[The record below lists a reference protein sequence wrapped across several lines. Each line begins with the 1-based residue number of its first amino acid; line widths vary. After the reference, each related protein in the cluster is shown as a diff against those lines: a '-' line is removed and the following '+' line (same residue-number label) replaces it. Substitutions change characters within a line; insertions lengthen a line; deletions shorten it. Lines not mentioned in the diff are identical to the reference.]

1 MIFRIYFESELDFM
15 AYNLNLGVW
24 GSVFAVPGTV
34 VDEHLKIAN
43 GNQLKVL
50 LYLLKNNNKD
60 LTDEI
65 IAEALNLHAD
75 DVKDYLDFWVERKVI
90 SIIGDEV
97 APAKVEA
104 LTGESI
110 SFGAVEPAQE
120 PKRSKR
126 PVSRA
131 VRPEPGYVI
140 KRLGSDP
147 ELVFLMDEA
156 QRIFGRMLSNAD
168 AATLVMLMDTD
179 GLPADVIIML
189 LQYCADNN
197 KGTMRFVEKIGIEW
211 GSEGINTVSLAEEK
225 IRTITETYSYFN
237 KVATTFGM
245 KNVGS
250 PTKKQLTLANQWVGT
265 WSFSDDMLRLAY
277 ERCVDTKGELNMDYI
292 NGILKKWYMAGWKN
306 PADVE
311 SDVPTTAK
319 KSADKPKKKSKNT
332 LEVDASYDIDEYE
345 KKSIFD

>member
-1 MIFRIYFESELDFM
+1 MS
-15 AYNLNLGVW
+15 YNFNLGVW
-24 GSVFAVPGTV
+24 GSVFAVPSV
-34 VDEHLKIAN
+34 VADEHLKIAN

-65 IAEALNLHAD
+65 IGEALNMHPE
-75 DVKDYLDFWVERKVI
+75 DVKDYLNFWVERKVI
-90 SIIGDEV
+90 SIDAEV
-97 APAKVEA
+97 ISPAKAENTVSET
-104 LTGESI
+104 L
-110 SFGAVEPAQE
+110 SFATVEPEQE
-120 PKRSKR
+120 PKKSKR

-147 ELVFLMDEA
+147 GLAMLMDEA
-156 QRIFGRMLSNAD
+156 QRIFGRMLSNAE
-168 AATLVMLMDTD
+168 AGTLVMLMDTD
-179 GLPADVIIML
+179 GLPVDVLIML
-189 LQYCADNN
+189 LQYCVDNN

-211 GSEGINTVSLAEEK
+211 GSEGINTVALAEEK
-225 IRTITETYSYFN
+225 IRTVTETYSYFN
-237 KVATTFGM
+237 RVASTFGM

-265 WSFSDDMLRLAY
+265 WSFSEDMLRLAY

-306 PADVE
+306 PDDVE
-311 SDVPTTAK
+311 ADTPSTSK
-319 KSADKPKKKSKNT
+319 KSAEKPKKKGRQT
-332 LEVDASYDIDEYE
+332 LEADASYDIEEYE
-345 KKSIFD
+345 NKSIFD

>member
-1 MIFRIYFESELDFM
+1 M
-15 AYNLNLGVW
+15 AYYLNLGVW
-24 GSVFAVPGTV
+24 GSVFAVPSV
-34 VDEHLKIAN
+34 VADEHLKIAN

-60 LTDEI
+60 LTDGI
-65 IAEALNLHAD
+65 IGEALNMHLD
-75 DVKDYLDFWVERKVI
+75 DVRDNIAFWVERKVI
-90 SIIGDEV
+90 SVNEDGIT
-97 APAKVEA
+97 PANPEPI
-104 LTGESI
+104 TGESI
-110 SFGAVEPAQE
+110 SFTAVEPTEE

-147 ELVFLMDEA
+147 QLATLMDEA
-156 QRIFGRMLSNAD
+156 QRIFGRMLSNAE
-168 AATLVMLMDTD
+168 AGTLVMLMDTD

-225 IRTITETYSYFN
+225 IRTVTETYSYFN

-245 KNVGS
+245 KNAGS
-250 PTKKQLTLANQWVGT
+250 PTKKQLSFANQWVGT

-306 PADVE
+306 PDDVEADVPNT
-311 SDVPTTAK
+311 SK
-319 KSADKPKKKSKNT
+319 KSADKPKKKGKNA

>member
-1 MIFRIYFESELDFM
+1 MT
-15 AYNLNLGVW
+15 YNFNLGAW
-24 GSVFAVPGTV
+24 GSVFAVPSSV

-43 GNQLKVL
+43 ANQLKVL

-60 LTDEI
+60 LTDDI
-65 IAEALNLHAD
+65 MGEALNMHTE
-75 DVKDYLDFWVERKVI
+75 DVKDSLSFWTERKVI
-90 SIIGDEV
+90 AINESEIT
-97 APAKVEA
+97 PAKPEG
-104 LTGESI
+104 LTGESLSVI
-110 SFGAVEPAQE
+110 TVEPE
-120 PKRSKR
+120 VKKSKR

-147 ELVFLMDEA
+147 ELAALMDEA
-156 QRIFGRMLSNAD
+156 QRIFGRMLSNAE
-168 AATLVMLMDTD
+168 AGTLVMLMDTD
-179 GLPADVIIML
+179 GLPVDVIIML
-189 LQYCADNN
+189 LQYCMDNN

-225 IRTITETYSYFN
+225 IRTVTETYSYFN
-237 KVATTFGM
+237 KVASTFGM

-306 PADVE
+306 PDDVE
-311 SDVPTTAK
+311 ADTAPLK
-319 KSADKPKKKSKNT
+319 KTADKPKKKSKNA

>member
-1 MIFRIYFESELDFM
+1 
-15 AYNLNLGVW
+15 
-24 GSVFAVPGTV
+24 
-34 VDEHLKIAN
+34 
-43 GNQLKVL
+43 
-50 LYLLKNNNKD
+50 LLKNNNTPVDDKQVS
-60 LTDEI
+60 
-65 IAEALNLHAD
+65 EALSMHPE
-75 DVKDYLDFWVERKVI
+75 DVKDCLSFWAERKVI
-90 SIIGDEV
+90 SINGEEIT
-97 APAKVEA
+97 PQKCEA
-104 LTGESI
+104 ISGESL
-110 SFGAVEPAQE
+110 SVTAVVPQSEA
-120 PKRSKR
+120 KKAKR

-147 ELVFLMDEA
+147 QLMMLMDEA
-156 QRIFGRMLSNAD
+156 QRIFGRMLSNAE
-168 AATLVMLMDTD
+168 AGTLVMLMDTD
-179 GLPADVIIML
+179 GLPVDVIIML
-189 LQYCADNN
+189 LQYCVDNN

-225 IRTITETYSYFN
+225 IRTVTETYSYFN
-237 KVATTFGM
+237 KVASTFGM

-306 PADVE
+306 PDDVTADTAKIEKPKAKSAEKKSGRVKEEWE
-311 SDVPTTAK
+311 SDV
-319 KSADKPKKKSKNT
+319 
-332 LEVDASYDIDEYE
+332 SYDIEAYE

>member
-1 MIFRIYFESELDFM
+1 MSYS
-15 AYNLNLGVW
+15 LNLGTW
-24 GSVFAVPGTV
+24 GSVFAVPSVV

-43 GNQLKVL
+43 ANQLKVL
-50 LYLLKNNNKD
+50 LYLLKNNNTPV
-60 LTDEI
+60 TDEKVS
-65 IAEALNLHAD
+65 EALSMHPE
-75 DVKDYLDFWVERKVI
+75 DVKDCLSFWAERKVI
-90 SIIGDEV
+90 SLNNEEII
-97 APAKVEA
+97 PAKAESIV
-104 LTGESI
+104 GESLSVI
-110 SFGAVEPAQE
+110 NMPADE
-120 PKRSKR
+120 PKRAKR

-147 ELVFLMDEA
+147 ALMMLMDEA
-156 QRIFGRMLSNAD
+156 QRIFGRMLSNAE
-168 AATLVMLMDTD
+168 AGTLVMLMDTD
-179 GLPADVIIML
+179 GLPVDVIIML

-225 IRTITETYSYFN
+225 IRTVTETYSYFN
-237 KVATTFGM
+237 KVASTFGM

-306 PADVE
+306 PDDVTADSAEASKKKPV
-311 SDVPTTAK
+311 AK
-319 KSADKPKKKSKNT
+319 TVKKSKQT
-332 LEVDASYDIDEYE
+332 LETDASYDIEAYE

>member
-1 MIFRIYFESELDFM
+1 M
-15 AYNLNLGVW
+15 AYYLNLGVW
-24 GSVFAVPGTV
+24 GSVFAVPSV
-34 VDEHLKIAN
+34 VADEHLKIAN

-60 LTDEI
+60 LTDGI
-65 IAEALNLHAD
+65 IGEALNMHPD
-75 DVKDYLDFWVERKVI
+75 DVRDNIAFWVERKVI
-90 SIIGDEV
+90 SVNEDGIT
-97 APAKVEA
+97 PANPE
-104 LTGESI
+104 LITGESI
-110 SFGAVEPAQE
+110 SFTAVEPSEE

-147 ELVFLMDEA
+147 QLATLMDEA
-156 QRIFGRMLSNAD
+156 QRIFGRMLSNAE
-168 AATLVMLMDTD
+168 AGTLVMLMDTD

-225 IRTITETYSYFN
+225 IRTVTETYSYFN

-245 KNVGS
+245 KNAGS
-250 PTKKQLTLANQWVGT
+250 PTKKQLSFANQWVGT

-306 PADVE
+306 PDDVEADVPNT
-311 SDVPTTAK
+311 SK
-319 KSADKPKKKSKNT
+319 KSADKPKKKGKNA

>member
-1 MIFRIYFESELDFM
+1 M
-15 AYNLNLGVW
+15 AYNFNLGVW
-24 GSVFAVPGTV
+24 GSVFAVPSV
-34 VDEHLKIAN
+34 VADEHLKMAG

-50 LYLLKNNNKD
+50 LYLLKNNNGE
-60 LTDEI
+60 LTDEAI
-65 IAEALNLHAD
+65 GEALNMHPE
-75 DVKDYLDFWVERKVI
+75 DVKDSLSFWAERKVI
-90 SIIGDEV
+90 SLNNEEIT
-97 APAKVEA
+97 PAKAEPIV
-104 LTGESI
+104 GESI
-110 SFGAVEPAQE
+110 SFTTVEPEAE
-120 PKRSKR
+120 PKKAKR

-147 ELVFLMDEA
+147 ELALLMDEA
-156 QRIFGRMLSNAD
+156 QRIFGRMLSNAE
-168 AATLVMLMDTD
+168 AGTLVMLMDTD

-225 IRTITETYSYFN
+225 IRTVTETYSYFN

-245 KNVGS
+245 KNAGS

-292 NGILKKWYMAGWKN
+292 NGILKKWYMAGWKK
-306 PADVE
+306 PDDVE
-311 SDVPTTAK
+311 ADTVNAPK
-319 KSADKPKKKSKNT
+319 KSADKPKKKRKNA